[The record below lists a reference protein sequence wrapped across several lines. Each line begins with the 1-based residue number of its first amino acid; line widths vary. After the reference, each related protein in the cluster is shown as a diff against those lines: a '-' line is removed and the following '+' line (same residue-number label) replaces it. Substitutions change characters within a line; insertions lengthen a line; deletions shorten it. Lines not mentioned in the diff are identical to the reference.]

1 MVPGNLIRGPEIF
14 KDNLKLNRNMDQKLP
29 SILIVDDSETN
40 LVLLTAVLGE
50 GRWPVRTARSGA
62 DALKVMHSWV
72 PDLILLDLLMP
83 GIDGYQ
89 MLERLKSDERYS
101 HIPVIVISAV
111 NDPDTRDKCLQ
122 KGAVDY
128 LPKPVNIKE
137 LETKVKTLLG

>member
-1 MVPGNLIRGPEIF
+1 
-14 KDNLKLNRNMDQKLP
+14 MDQKLP

-40 LVLLTAVLGE
+40 LVLLNAVLEAG
-50 GRWPVRTARSGA
+50 GWPVRTARSGTS
-62 DALKVMHSWV
+62 ALKVMQSWM